1 MPNFDKLME
10 EKQEPTKEPIAILG
24 YMSGYKNRFFL
35 AIKTD
40 NPEKYIWLYSGYS
53 NSNITVQSCSFR
65 DISEE
70 NIIRKFYEGDEIT
83 FTL

>member
-10 EKQEPTKEPIAILG
+10 EKHEPTKEPIAILG
-24 YMSGYKNRFFL
+24 YMDGYKNKFFL

-40 NPEKYIWLYSGYS
+40 HPDKYIWLYSGYS
-53 NSNITVQSCSFR
+53 TSDITIQESSFR
-65 DISEE
+65 DISEG